1 MPNIWAKALAT
12 LHFMAF
18 FKFPWF
24 GKRSQA
30 AEPAPLRHSSRAA
43 QAQSV
48 EQLRQR
54 ARHRLMGAA
63 VLIGLGVIGFPLL
76 FDSQPRPIPV
86 DIPIEI
92 PDRDQVAPLVV
103 PGEQTQTQG
112 NTPDMQRTAKTAP
125 VQEDGL
131 DDGEEW
137 ASPAAAIPQP
147 PRLVPTP
154 EKPVPAKPEVKPEPP
169 APVPKPEPK
178 PQPKPEPKEDAK
190 PQPKPAARTA
200 EQDSARARALLE
212 GRTPPAAATQAPAP
226 AAAQEGRFIVQ
237 VGAFADVFAA
247 NEVRRKLEGA
257 GLKTYTQA
265 IDTKD
270 GRRIRVRLG
279 PFANRDEAQQA
290 ADRAKG
296 LGLAGAV
303 LTL

>member
-1 MPNIWAKALAT
+1 
-12 LHFMAF
+12 MAF

-92 PDRDQVAPLVV
+92 PDRNQVAPLVV
-103 PGEQTQTQG
+103 PGEQAQTQG
-112 NTPDMQRTAKTAP
+112 NTPDMQRTAKAP
-125 VQEDGL
+125 SPQDGL

-137 ASPAAAIPQP
+137 VPPAAPIPQP
-147 PRLVPTP
+147 PRLVPA
-154 EKPVPAKPEVKPEPP
+154 PAKPEPP
-169 APVPKPEPK
+169 APAPAPKPEPK
-178 PQPKPEPKEDAK
+178 PEPKPDPKPEPKPEPAPKVEAK
-190 PQPKPAARTA
+190 PATRTA
-200 EQDSARARALLE
+200 EQESARARALLE
-212 GRTPPAAATQAPAP
+212 GRTPPAAATPAPAP
-226 AAAQEGRFIVQ
+226 AAAQNGRFIVQ

-265 IDTKD
+265 VDTKD

-296 LGLAGAV
+296 LGLPGAV

>member
-1 MPNIWAKALAT
+1 
-12 LHFMAF
+12 MAF

-24 GKRSQA
+24 GKRSDG

-63 VLIGLGVIGFPLL
+63 VLIGLGVIGFPML

-92 PDRDQVAPLVV
+92 PDRNQVAPLVV
-103 PGEQTQTQG
+103 PGEQATTQTD
-112 NTPDMQRTAKTAP
+112 TPDMQRVAKAP
-125 VQEDGL
+125 GQEDPT
-131 DDGEEW
+131 DDSLSDSEEW
-137 ASPAAAIPQP
+137 VPPVAPIPQP
-147 PRLVPTP
+147 PRIVPAAQPQT
-154 EKPVPAKPEVKPEPP
+154 KPVEAKAPAQPSVKAE
-169 APVPKPEPK
+169 PKPEPK
-178 PQPKPEPKEDAK
+178 PEPKTEPKPEAK
-190 PQPKPAARTA
+190 PTPKPAPATRTV
-200 EQDSARARALLE
+200 EQETARAKAILE
-212 GRTPPAAATQAPAP
+212 GRTPPPATAPSAP
-226 AAAQEGRFIVQ
+226 AAASGERFIVQ

-247 NEVRRKLEGA
+247 NEVRRKLEGI

-265 IDTKD
+265 VNTKD
-270 GRRIRVRLG
+270 GQRIRVRVG
-279 PFANRDEAQQA
+279 PFTSRDEAQKA
-290 ADRAKG
+290 ADRAKS

>member
-1 MPNIWAKALAT
+1 
-12 LHFMAF
+12 MAF

-24 GKRSQA
+24 GKRSDA

-54 ARHRLMGAA
+54 ARRRLMGAA
-63 VLIGLGVIGFPLL
+63 VLIGLGVIGFPML

-92 PDRDQVAPLVV
+92 PDRNQVAPLVV
-103 PGEQTQTQG
+103 SGEQAQTQG
-112 NTPDMQRTAKTAP
+112 DTPDMQRVAKSSAHDP
-125 VQEDGL
+125 DSL
-131 DDGEEW
+131 KDDEEW
-137 ASPAAAIPQP
+137 APPVAPIPQP
-147 PRLVPTP
+147 PRIVAPA
-154 EKPVPAKPEVKPEPP
+154 EKPAAPPEAKTPAAPTEAKPEVKPEPKP
-169 APVPKPEPK
+169 APKPEAKPDPK
-178 PQPKPEPKEDAK
+178 PTAP
-190 PQPKPAARTA
+190 ARTA
-200 EQDSARARALLE
+200 EQETARAKAILE
-212 GRTPPAAATQAPAP
+212 GRTPPPAP
-226 AAAQEGRFIVQ
+226 VAAAQGRFIVQ

-265 IDTKD
+265 VNTKD
-270 GRRIRVRLG
+270 GQRIRVRLG
-279 PFANRDEAQQA
+279 PFSNRDEAQKA
-290 ADRAKG
+290 ADRAKA